1 MSSIC
6 FICELPILSHQTNS
20 LWPPASP
27 SEEALEDGLAIAVPD
42 TTAIGS
48 TYHEDCLVC
57 NTCGLRL
64 AGSNIQRAR
73 RFQNKIYCS
82 LHYAD
87 VSGLSS
93 GDEFMQKL
101 RDYKRQSLGC
111 AEARRKSSTTLQFPV
126 PVQACPG
133 TGACEG
139 FPHTIKVIPGYWIE
153 CSGGG
158 SNNTNENLS
167 VNYTPQELEKKFE
180 LITVEEE
187 TYEKYFYGTEH
198 WNYFTNDEALGPVIL
213 SIKQENVYNRDQFS
227 HRKCQT
233 NINPTAKQNLKYLS
247 ETVFVLYAIGSF

>member
-1 MSSIC
+1 MSSLC
-6 FICELPILSHQTNS
+6 FICELPILSHQS
-20 LWPPASP
+20 HAVWPPASP
-27 SEEALEDGLAIAVPD
+27 SEEALEDGLTIPVVE
-42 TTAIGS
+42 TAGT

-57 NTCGLRL
+57 DTCGLRL
-64 AGSNIQRAR
+64 AGSHIQRAR
-73 RFQNKIYCS
+73 RYQNQIYCS

-133 TGACEG
+133 KEGCEG
-139 FPHTIKVIPGYWIE
+139 YPHTIREIPGYWIE
-153 CSGGG
+153 CSG
-158 SNNTNENLS
+158 SEDNENTLNL
-167 VNYTPQELEKKFE
+167 NYSTQELEKKFE
-180 LITVEEE
+180 LISVEEE

-213 SIKQENVYNRDQFS
+213 SIKQENVYNRDQF
-227 HRKCQT
+227 R
-233 NINPTAKQNLKYLS
+233 
-247 ETVFVLYAIGSF
+247 

>member
-1 MSSIC
+1 MSSLC
-6 FICELPILSHQTNS
+6 FICELPILSHQTNGV
-20 LWPPASP
+20 WPPASP
-27 SEEALEDGLAIAVPD
+27 SEEALEDGLAINVPND
-42 TTAIGS
+42 TNVVGS

-73 RFQNKIYCS
+73 RYQNKIYCS

-111 AEARRKSSTTLQFPV
+111 AEARRKSSTTLQFPI

-133 TGACEG
+133 QGACEG
-139 FPHTIKVIPGYWIE
+139 FPHTIKLIPGYWIE
-153 CSGGG
+153 CSG
-158 SNNTNENLS
+158 SNTTNNDTLS
-167 VNYTPQELEKKFE
+167 VNYTAQELEKKFE
-180 LITVEEE
+180 LMNVEEE

-213 SIKQENVYNRDQFS
+213 SIKQENVYNRDQF
-227 HRKCQT
+227 R
-233 NINPTAKQNLKYLS
+233 
-247 ETVFVLYAIGSF
+247 